1 MLETGEEAAEGVHKG
16 KEGRVEVS
24 AELQTDKPAYEVAVE
39 FSVGFVHDV
48 LGHGASFPGT

>member
-1 MLETGEEAAEGVHKG
+1 MLETGEEAAKGVHKG
-16 KEGRVEVS
+16 KEGRVEV
-24 AELQTDKPAYEVAVE
+24 ACALQMDEPAYKVAVE